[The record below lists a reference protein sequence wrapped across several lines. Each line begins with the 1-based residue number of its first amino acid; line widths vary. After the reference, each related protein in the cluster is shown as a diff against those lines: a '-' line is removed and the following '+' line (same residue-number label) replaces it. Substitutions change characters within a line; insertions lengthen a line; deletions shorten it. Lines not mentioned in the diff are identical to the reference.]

1 MINIKTDSRKVV
13 PGDTFVAIPGNT
25 VDGHDYINKAIENG
39 ATKIIAMHGSYQVET
54 EIVEDTKTYLD
65 EYLKE
70 NYANNFKDLK
80 LIGVTGT
87 NGKTTTC
94 YLIYQILKL
103 LGKKVCYIGT
113 IGFYINSERRELA
126 NTTPDILELYNLLLE
141 AKNSNI
147 KYVVMEV
154 SSHALDLKRIYGLE
168 FDVCAFTN
176 LTQDHLDYHKTMDN
190 YLKAKLQILNYLKD
204 NGKIIVNSDD
214 VYGKYF
220 KCSKSLTLG
229 SNKDDYQIVG
239 YKLKQDRTNINLK
252 HDNITYEITTNLI
265 GKFNIYNYLTSLAIV
280 NLLGF
285 SINDII
291 NITKD
296 LYPPLGRCQIIKKDR
311 AIIVID
317 YAHTPDAVEKII
329 ANFREVTK
337 GKIITIIGCG
347 GDRDP
352 LKRPIMGSIA
362 SSNSDYVIFT
372 NDNPRTEDEK
382 KIVADILNGVKSD
395 NYEVIYDRR
404 EAIKKGMQ
412 VLKDNDTLLILGK
425 GHEDYQIIGR
435 EKVHLSDIEE
445 VHKNL

>member
-239 YKLKQDRTNINLK
+239 YKLKQDRT
-252 HDNITYEITTNLI
+252 
-265 GKFNIYNYLTSLAIV
+265 
-280 NLLGF
+280 
-285 SINDII
+285 
-291 NITKD
+291 TK
-296 LYPPLGRCQIIKKDR
+296 
-311 AIIVID
+311 
-317 YAHTPDAVEKII
+317 
-329 ANFREVTK
+329 RET
-337 GKIITIIGCG
+337 
-347 GDRDP
+347 R
-352 LKRPIMGSIA
+352 
-362 SSNSDYVIFT
+362 F
-372 NDNPRTEDEK
+372 
-382 KIVADILNGVKSD
+382 
-395 NYEVIYDRR
+395 
-404 EAIKKGMQ
+404 
-412 VLKDNDTLLILGK
+412 
-425 GHEDYQIIGR
+425 
-435 EKVHLSDIEE
+435 
-445 VHKNL
+445 